1 MSKDIKNNAEKGQEV
16 LEFIRNNSLLYA
28 ATMGLDKE
36 PKVYPAQLCFEE
48 DGALYFACPKCEM
61 FYGELSMHP
70 FVCLCACSIDGT
82 VLRITGNAVFTED
95 EGIVSRCIESSPF
108 LKEKWGAQPDMLIAY
123 FLKDMSAEFTSLRNS
138 DQRTIS
144 LGTPGSALV
153 GISIKKD
160 TELRDR
166 IIKIMERREAEGPMP
181 TEEAMAVLDADALYA
196 QRLYDGALMYFAET
210 AKALWKRMDIGPIQR
225 CALFETYDQLEE
237 FTGFA
242 KRLIGNA
249 TIDKPED
256 LTYWLN
262 KETLLELKKKTEQ

>member
-1 MSKDIKNNAEKGQEV
+1 MSKQLFFILFVIKY
-16 LEFIRNNSLLYA
+16 LPPFNSHLF
-28 ATMGLDKE
+28 G
-36 PKVYPAQLCFEE
+36 
-48 DGALYFACPKCEM
+48 
-61 FYGELSMHP
+61 S
-70 FVCLCACSIDGT
+70 
-82 VLRITGNAVFTED
+82 
-95 EGIVSRCIESSPF
+95 
-108 LKEKWGAQPDMLIAY
+108 
-123 FLKDMSAEFTSLRNS
+123 FTSLRNS
-138 DQRTIS
+138 EQRTVS

-166 IIKIMERREAEGPMP
+166 IIKILERREAEGPLP
-181 TEEAMAVLDADALYA
+181 TEEAMAGLDADALYT

-210 AKALWKRMDIGPIQR
+210 AKALWKRMDIGHIQR

-237 FTGFA
+237 FTGLA

-249 TIDKPED
+249 AIDKPED